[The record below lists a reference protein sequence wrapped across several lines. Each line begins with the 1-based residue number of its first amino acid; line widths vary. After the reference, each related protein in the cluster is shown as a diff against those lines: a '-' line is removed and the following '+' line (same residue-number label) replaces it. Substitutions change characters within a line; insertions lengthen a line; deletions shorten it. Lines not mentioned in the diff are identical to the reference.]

1 MKKTKSLIKKLLA
14 YIISFIIHDIK
25 ICKFLHGGK
34 MRKSPIMIFSAATLV
49 ILNGCGDSGASEASK
64 TTNGPAAVGTISR
77 AVEQEKPLPLK
88 LVESGY
94 TIIENPY
101 GGPFVEYGFVL
112 NNPNSKT
119 GANFPVVR
127 ITMRDA
133 NNQVIGTQ
141 EQTLMK
147 IFPSET
153 VGWGGQV
160 SANGKT
166 PAKIEF
172 EPYVSDRN
180 WNSMNPGSIKPFQ
193 ITGLTVNGTDFNTTF
208 TGELVNPN
216 PASFDMV
223 AVSVVLRDANN
234 KIIAGYSGFVNNLAP
249 NGKAPFQVISLG
261 DVPQYTKYEA
271 YATTWST
278 S

>member
-1 MKKTKSLIKKLLA
+1 MRKSLI
-14 YIISFIIHDIK
+14 
-25 ICKFLHGGK
+25 
-34 MRKSPIMIFSAATLV
+34 MILSAATLLIV
-49 ILNGCGDSGASEASK
+49 NGCGDSGTSEESK

-101 GGPFVEYGFVL
+101 GGPFVEYAFLL
-112 NNPNSKT
+112 NNPNSKN
-119 GANFPVVR
+119 GANFPAVR

-147 IFPSET
+147 IFPGET

-166 PAKIEF
+166 PAKVEF

-180 WNSMNPGSIKPFQ
+180 WNTTNTGNLKPFQ
-193 ITGLTVNGTDFNTTF
+193 ITGLTVNETDYSTTF

-216 PASFDMV
+216 SVSFDMV
-223 AVSVVLRDANN
+223 AISVILRDANN
-234 KIIAGYSGFVNNLAP
+234 KIIAGYSGFANSVAP
-249 NGKAPFQVISLG
+249 NGKVPFQVMSLG